1 MRNPE
6 GDVYR
11 YKARLC
17 ARGFLQQRGV
27 DYNETFAPVV
37 RYDSIRVLLALVAA
51 EDLELAQF
59 DIQTAFLHGQLE
71 EEIYMEVPEGLS
83 GEKQSKSARKSAVCK
98 LNKSLYGLKQAPRC
112 WNKKFS
118 AFLHEFCFKETEAD
132 QCIFVGN
139 VGNESVY
146 LALFVDDGLI
156 AAKSLDTLDIMLGR
170 LNETFKITIGDTSM
184 FVGMQ
189 IKRDRAKQKLFIH
202 QSAYAKRIVSKFKM
216 SEAKK
221 ASVPIDP
228 NVVLYPVLENDKK
241 VENVPYREAVGSL
254 MFLAVVSRP
263 DIAFAVNTVSKFLN
277 NHNDEHWRAVKRII
291 SDVSGTIEYGIE
303 YFCSEKACELIGYS
317 DADYANDIETRRST
331 TGYLFEL
338 ANGPVTWC
346 SQRQK
351 LVTLSTTE

>member
-1 MRNPE
+1 MGVQKIQQETSQRTLRDRVILRAPTRYESNNVAEYNVPLTYTEATQSADAPQWIDAINSELKAHQENGTWSLVERNPGVKTIDSKWIFKLMRNPE

-11 YKARLC
+11 YKAQLC
-17 ARGFLQQRGV
+17 TRGFLQLRGV

-51 EDLELAQF
+51 EHLELAQF

-83 GEKQSKSARKSAVCK
+83 DEKQSKSARKSAVCK

-170 LNETFKITIGDTSM
+170 LSETFKITIGESVAACTL
-184 FVGMQ
+184 FVW
-189 IKRDRAKQKLFIH
+189 
-202 QSAYAKRIVSKFKM
+202 
-216 SEAKK
+216 
-221 ASVPIDP
+221 
-228 NVVLYPVLENDKK
+228 
-241 VENVPYREAVGSL
+241 VGG
-254 MFLAVVSRP
+254 
-263 DIAFAVNTVSKFLN
+263 NT
-277 NHNDEHWRAVKRII
+277 
-291 SDVSGTIEYGIE
+291 
-303 YFCSEKACELIGYS
+303 
-317 DADYANDIETRRST
+317 
-331 TGYLFEL
+331 
-338 ANGPVTWC
+338 
-346 SQRQK
+346 
-351 LVTLSTTE
+351 